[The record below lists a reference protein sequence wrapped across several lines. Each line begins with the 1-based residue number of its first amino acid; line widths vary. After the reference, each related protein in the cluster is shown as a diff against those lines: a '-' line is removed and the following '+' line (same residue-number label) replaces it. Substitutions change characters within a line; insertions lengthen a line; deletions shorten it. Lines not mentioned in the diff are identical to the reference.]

1 MQLSMYQASVPV
13 FANVLG
19 NLKAVLKKGEAHA
32 VAKKI
37 DPMVFV
43 NGRLYPDMFPLK
55 RQVQIA
61 SDQAKGCVSRL
72 AGLEPP
78 KYEDNE
84 ESFAELYARIDKT
97 IAYIQGIKPAQLDG
111 AESRKIELKQRD
123 NVRHFIGLGYLFDY
137 AYLHFFFHA
146 ATTYDILR
154 HNGVEL
160 GKSDFMGNPE
170 GVKR

>member
-1 MQLSMYQASVPV
+1 MQISMYQASVPCFV
-13 FANVLG
+13 NVLT

-32 VAKKI
+32 TAKKI
-37 DPMVFV
+37 DPSVFI
-43 NGRLYPDMFPLK
+43 NARLYPDMFTLA

-72 AGLEPP
+72 AGVEPP

-84 ESFAELYARIDKT
+84 QSFAELYARIDKT
-97 IAYIQGIKPAQLDG
+97 IAHLQSFKPAQIDG
-111 AESRKIELKQRD
+111 SETRKIELKQRD
-123 NVRHFIGLGYLFDY
+123 TVRHFMGLGYLLDY

-146 ATTYDILR
+146 TTAYDILR
-154 HNGVEL
+154 HNGVEI
-160 GKSDFMGNPE
+160 GKGDFMGNPE